1 MDDTDKYIDEVLE
14 KGKAQDKIDLNTI
27 AKIGKV
33 KEKVDNG
40 FKTFLRAIWEVRLL
54 VIIQLFSLV
63 IIGLDKFL
71 TATWSWAI
79 FKDPEFWSSYLL
91 YTIANW
97 SVIIG
102 WILRRFTVLKKDNQK
117 YVANINHIQEKVNLD
132 YDTPFIEEQANI
144 EDTMRK
150 VEVFKNTVYNKL
162 YKLAVRH
169 KIRDLDAFYR
179 DNDNYTKELLKPFK
193 RVKKWFKTK
202 EYKRVYNVVLDYL
215 EKLKKDWQKK
225 YLASQKI
232 DYPRVTRSHIASGLK
247 PTGKYYKFNTY
258 ESKVFST
265 TLKAILPSSLT
276 FSLIGFIVL
285 SFQFIGKDAELSDY
299 LLFFSQI
306 FLIIINVVLIISI
319 LDGIFDRTYL
329 KSTDERRTDIEKF
342 YRRQNGGYEK
352 YSEHEKTACD
362 IIKYQERFIE

>member
-1 MDDTDKYIDEVLE
+1 MQADDYIDEALKKDDLQE
-14 KGKAQDKIDLNTI
+14 KVDLNTL
-27 AKIGKV
+27 AKVGKV

-40 FKTFLRAIWEVRLL
+40 FKVFAKAVWEIRLL
-54 VIIQLFSLV
+54 VIIQLFSLI

-71 TATWSWAI
+71 TATWSWAV
-79 FKDPEFWSSYLL
+79 FKDPEFWNSYLL

-102 WILRRFTVLKKDNQK
+102 WILRRFAVSKKENKK
-117 YVANINHIQEKVNLD
+117 YIENINHIQDKVDLD

-150 VEVFKNTVYNKL
+150 VEVFNNTVYNKL
-162 YKLAVRH
+162 YRLAIKH

-193 RVKKWFKTK
+193 RFKKWRLGLK
-202 EYKRVYNVVLDYL
+202 YKMVYGKVLDCM

-225 YLASQKI
+225 YLSSQKI
-232 DYPRVTRSHIASGLK
+232 EYPRVTRSHIASGLK
-247 PTGKYYKFNTY
+247 PSGKYYKFNTY

-276 FSLIGFIVL
+276 FSLIGLVVL
-285 SFQFIGKDAELSDY
+285 SFQFIGKQAELSDY

-342 YRRQNGGYEK
+342 YRRQQKGYEN
-352 YSEHEKTACD
+352 YSEQEKTAYD